1 MGAAN
6 HSPRHSLD
14 VSQASWYPRLIS
26 SGERLLV
33 ETAPLLRAAD
43 PRETVTPQ
51 SRLLCAA
58 LGLLGQVCYAGL
70 GGGKDSDAVGRASAL
85 LSLLTKI
92 DDQVIDSAAFHG
104 GRGLPGRQNDE
115 LRRRLHDYLW
125 PTLRSI
131 RAAQPESSEPR
142 CAMAAHLG
150 QLLRQLSGHPARL
163 EHLLDVIEQGWGIQV
178 NAVVLLSSHPA
189 DVTLAQAR
197 EITRK
202 ISGAWLLMI
211 ALVGTLPADAS
222 RPMSSVEEAAFF
234 EWGGLIQAA
243 DALADLEKD
252 VADGMCSS
260 LAGCLM
266 YQREPEAAL
275 AACASGEPDALYG
288 LCAATGADLLCLPD
302 WSVRERLRSAGPGE
316 VGELLAWIHH
326 FLTWRY
332 LSHPSCKRDA
342 ATGPFLPYATPPGQR
357 PAAPA
362 ADRQLFAGGA
372 SCSAR

>member
-6 HSPRHSLD
+6 HTAA
-14 VSQASWYPRLIS
+14 VSEASWYPRLIS

-58 LGLLGQVCYAGL
+58 LGLLGQECYAGL
-70 GGGKDSDAVGRASAL
+70 GGVKHSAAVGRASAL

-104 GRGLPGRQNDE
+104 GRGLPGRQNGE

-131 RAAQPESSEPR
+131 KAAHPDSSEPR
-142 CAMAAHLG
+142 CEMAAHLG
-150 QLLRQLSGHPARL
+150 QQLRELSGHPGRL
-163 EHLLDVIEQGWGIQV
+163 AHLLDVIELGWGIQV
-178 NAVVLLSSHPA
+178 DAVVLLSSHPA

-197 EITRK
+197 DITRR

-211 ALVGTLPADAS
+211 ALVGTLPADAG
-222 RPMSSVEEAAFF
+222 RPMSGEEEAAFF
-234 EWGGLIQAA
+234 DWGALIQAA

-266 YQREPEAAL
+266 YEHAPEEAL
-275 AACASGEPDALYG
+275 AACASGDPDALYG
-288 LCAATGADLLCLPD
+288 LCALTGADLLCLPD
-302 WSVRERLRSAGPGE
+302 WGVRERLRSSGPGA

-342 ATGPFLPYATPPGQR
+342 AGPFLPYSTPPGQR

-362 ADRQLFAGGA
+362 AERQLFHSGAGGA
-372 SCSAR
+372 GCSAR